1 MKTAIAIRHVQFEDL
16 GLLGPILWRAGYQV
30 AYRDAGID
38 PLDLHDLAATDLLVV
53 LGGPLG
59 AYDDQAY
66 PFLADEIAAVY
77 HRLERDRPTLGIC
90 LGAQIIARALGKR
103 VYPSGTKE
111 LGWAPVELTDI
122 GRASVLAPLDGL
134 PVLHWHGDTFDLP
147 DEIQHLARTKAVPNQ
162 AFALGDFG
170 LALQFHLEADPLQ
183 LERWYIGHAAEISAT
198 PGIDVPAL
206 RAQAAQYAQALVPVA
221 ERIFTDWVN
230 GLPPA
235 RVPSTPS

>member
-16 GLLGPILWRAGYQV
+16 GLLGPVLWRAGYQV

-53 LGGPLG
+53 LGGPIG
-59 AYDDQAY
+59 AYEDAVY
-66 PFLADEIAAVY
+66 PFLVDEMAAVY

-90 LGAQIIARALGKR
+90 LGAQIMARALGKR

-111 LGWAPVELTDI
+111 IGWGPLALTEA
-122 GRASVLAPLDGL
+122 GSHSVLAPLEGV

-147 DEIQHLARTKAVPNQ
+147 DETQYLAGTQAVPNQ
-162 AFALGDFG
+162 AFAMEDFG
-170 LALQFHLEADPLQ
+170 LALQFHLEVDPLQ
-183 LERWYIGHAAEISAT
+183 LERWYIGHAAEIAAT
-198 PGIDVPAL
+198 SGIDVPTL
-206 RAQAAQYAQALVPVA
+206 RAQAAQHAAALSRVA
-221 ERIFTDWVN
+221 EGIFTNWVD

-235 RVPSTPS
+235 RAALR